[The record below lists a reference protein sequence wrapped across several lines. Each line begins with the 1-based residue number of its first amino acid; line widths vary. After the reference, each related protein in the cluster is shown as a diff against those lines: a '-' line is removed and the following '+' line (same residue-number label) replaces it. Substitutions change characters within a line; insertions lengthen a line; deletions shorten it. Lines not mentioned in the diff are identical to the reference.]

1 MFPNNSL
8 FSEYTFK
15 KYTFK
20 KKNQNEQKKGWE
32 RNYVLMWFFF
42 KKRRHIGKIRKDKG
56 DKNRSSKL
64 QNNMCSSIPINWN
77 I

>member
-1 MFPNNSL
+1 MREKL
-8 FSEYTFK
+8 CAD
-15 KYTFK
+15 
-20 KKNQNEQKKGWE
+20 
-32 RNYVLMWFFF
+32 VIFFL
-42 KKRRHIGKIRKDKG
+42 KRRHIGQIRKDKG